1 MPKPSPPSGTPADPE
16 QTSPER
22 LKRWAV
28 SLGYAGVIPVYS
40 LLAAAWLQPQLQTL
54 TTRVGTIYVATIVC
68 FLGGIQWGFAL
79 HSASEQARIRRIFV
93 SIVPSLWAMT
103 ALLLPAKL
111 SIVALI
117 VGLGMILTYEIMERE
132 DDVYPAW
139 YIPLRIR
146 LTTLLVIGIGAFAL
160 LPAA

>member
-1 MPKPSPPSGTPADPE
+1 VAKQTPQPETPATPE
-16 QTSPER
+16 QFPTNR
-22 LKRWAV
+22 LQRWACN
-28 SLGYAGVIPVYS
+28 LGYAGVLPVFS
-40 LLAAAWLQPQLQTL
+40 LLAAAWLQPQWQPL

-79 HSASEQARIRRIFV
+79 RSASEQIRIRRIFV
-93 SIVPSLWAMT
+93 SILPSLWALI

-117 VGLGMILTYEIMERE
+117 VGLGMILTYEIMEQG
-132 DDVYPAW
+132 DDIYPAW
-139 YIPLRIR
+139 YLPLRIR

-160 LPAA
+160 LPAV

>member
-1 MPKPSPPSGTPADPE
+1 MQTPDPE
-16 QTSPER
+16 TPDTPEQLPANR
-22 LKRWAV
+22 LQRWA
-28 SLGYAGVIPVYS
+28 SNLGYAGVLPVYS
-40 LLAAAWLQPQLQTL
+40 LLATAWLQPPWQPL

-79 HSASEQARIRRIFV
+79 RSASEQIRIRRIFV
-93 SIVPSLWAMT
+93 SILPSLWALI

-117 VGLGMILTYEIMERE
+117 VGLGLILTYEIMEHG
-132 DDVYPAW
+132 DDIYPAW
-139 YIPLRIR
+139 YLPLRIR

-160 LPAA
+160 IPAV